1 MNIRLLQFVEGAKP
15 WINVL
20 YFNGKSNF
28 QVEELFF
35 LFSCTVPTLEAKRL
49 KGNSDTLSQ
58 NSSGHLPWY
67 KQSGSINFQHFVQAV
82 NEKAFVTHLKSTT

>member
-28 QVEELFF
+28 QVEESF
-35 LFSCTVPTLEAKRL
+35 LLGNFLAAPIRQFQQL
-49 KGNSDTLSQ
+49 KQ
-58 NSSGHLPWY
+58 N
-67 KQSGSINFQHFVQAV
+67 V
-82 NEKAFVTHLKSTT
+82 